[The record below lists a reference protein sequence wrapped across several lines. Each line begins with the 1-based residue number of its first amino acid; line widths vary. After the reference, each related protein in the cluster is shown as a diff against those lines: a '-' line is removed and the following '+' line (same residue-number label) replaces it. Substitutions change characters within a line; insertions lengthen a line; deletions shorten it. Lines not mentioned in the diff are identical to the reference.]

1 MSNLEIDIKKTEDL
15 CKKINLDENVLTKTQ
30 KDFLNEEGYLIIPP
44 TDFIKKNL
52 NYLNQISKKLIDSEG
67 INGGWEGKEQNKNYG
82 KGIPF
87 EPGTNRLG
95 NLIEKHSFF
104 RELLLLPEVIT
115 AAKEVIKSDI
125 KLSGF
130 TLRNPLKDNGHQAY
144 HIDGLPRK
152 NEYDPF
158 HGVLCAIFLDDST
171 TENGSTRII
180 PKSHKKLG
188 YPDEYIDPNH
198 SQKNEIRAN
207 LKAGSMLILNIN
219 TWHAGSKNLDG
230 KPRKSIFIQIKRRD
244 EAQLLN
250 YKKYLKKSTLKEL
263 SSPLKYLLAVRDND
277 PTQEEMSIGP
287 GAEYRKKFGK

>member
-130 TLRNPLKDNGHQAY
+130 TLRNPLKNNGHQAY

-152 NEYDPF
+152 NEHDPF

-244 EAQLLN
+244 GAQLLN

-287 GAEYRKKFGK
+287 SAEYRKKFGK

>member
-15 CKKINLDENVLTKTQ
+15 SKKINLDENVLTKTQ

-130 TLRNPLKDNGHQAY
+130 TLRNPLKNNGHQAY

-152 NEYDPF
+152 NEHDPF

-244 EAQLLN
+244 GAQLLN

-277 PTQEEMSIGP
+277 PTQEEISIGP
-287 GAEYRKKFGK
+287 SAEYRKKFGK

>member
-130 TLRNPLKDNGHQAY
+130 TLRNPLKNNGHQAY

-152 NEYDPF
+152 NEHDPF

-244 EAQLLN
+244 GAQLLN

-277 PTQEEMSIGP
+277 PTQEEISIGP
-287 GAEYRKKFGK
+287 SAEYRKKFGK

>member
-44 TDFIKKNL
+44 TNFIKKNL

-152 NEYDPF
+152 NEHDPF

-263 SSPLKYLLAVRDND
+263 SSPLKYLLAVRDID